1 MDSTNMTTQRSSL
14 SVKAWSESTRTSKY
28 SATRCFPCTKALVA
42 EHLETDMR
50 IGSWQTVQPGTS
62 QANTFRSVRALIVL
76 WDVAAL
82 GFGVQT
88 NTQRLIS
95 TEAGYGK
102 LPEGWRI

>member
-1 MDSTNMTTQRSSL
+1 
-14 SVKAWSESTRTSKY
+14 
-28 SATRCFPCTKALVA
+28 
-42 EHLETDMR
+42 MR

-62 QANTFRSVRALIVL
+62 QANTFRSVRALTVL

-102 LPEGWRI
+102 LSEG